1 MKRLVCL
8 DLAEARKIRGRQL
21 RGSMTELY
29 DDENYLCYD
38 EEELKNWTPLK
49 CGRKP
54 KRSK

>member
-29 DDENYLCYD
+29 DEEDYLCYD
-38 EEELKNWTPLK
+38 EEELKNWSPK
-49 CGRKP
+49 KRGRKV
-54 KRSK
+54 KRES